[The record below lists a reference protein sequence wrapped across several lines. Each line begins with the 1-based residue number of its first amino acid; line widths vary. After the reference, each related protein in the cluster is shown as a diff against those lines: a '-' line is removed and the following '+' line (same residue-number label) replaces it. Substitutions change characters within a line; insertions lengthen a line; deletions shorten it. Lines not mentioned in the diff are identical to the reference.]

1 MSEMH
6 GGGRVDAE
14 ALVPLLRWVP
24 IIPVFPDFVLSL
36 FHPFLEM

>member
-1 MSEMH
+1 MSETL

-14 ALVPLLRWVP
+14 ASVHLLRWVP
-24 IIPVFPDFVLSL
+24 IISVFPDFVLSL